1 MTIQW
6 FPGHMAKARREVTE
20 QLKLVDIVIEL
31 VDARLPESSR
41 NPMIH
46 DIIQQKPRLIL
57 MNKRDLAD
65 EKETLRWLRHY
76 ESIGEHAIA
85 INAFETKALKS
96 VTKEAERILS
106 ERREAKEAKGIQ
118 RRAIRAMI
126 VGVPN
131 VGKSTLINRLAKRNI
146 AKTGNTPGVTKGQQW
161 IKVGSTLELLD
172 TPGILWPKFEDEEI
186 GYKLALTGAITDRIL
201 HMDNI
206 AVYALQFLEKYYPSR
221 LQERYEMD
229 TLSEDIVETFDAI
242 GHLRKAYE
250 RGGEIDYEKV
260 SNLIVQDVRSGQ
272 LGRLTFDRVPDE
284 QLTQ

>member
-41 NPMIH
+41 NPMLH

-206 AVYALQFLEKYYPSR
+206 AVYALQFLEERYPSR
-221 LQERYEMD
+221 LQERYEID
-229 TLSEDIVETFDAI
+229 ALSDDIAETFDAI

-272 LGRLTFDRVPDE
+272 FGRLTFDIVPD
-284 QLTQ
+284 

>member
-118 RRAIRAMI
+118 RRAIRVMI

-206 AVYALQFLEKYYPSR
+206 AVYALQFLEERYPSR
-221 LQERYEMD
+221 LQERYEID
-229 TLSEDIVETFDAI
+229 TLSDDIAETFDAI

-272 LGRLTFDRVPDE
+272 FGRLTFDIVPD
-284 QLTQ
+284 

>member
-85 INAFETKALKS
+85 INVFETKALKS

-206 AVYALQFLEKYYPSR
+206 AVYALQFLEERYPSR
-221 LQERYEMD
+221 LQERYEID
-229 TLSEDIVETFDAI
+229 TLSDDIAETFDAI

-272 LGRLTFDRVPDE
+272 FGRLTFDIVPD
-284 QLTQ
+284 

>member
-206 AVYALQFLEKYYPSR
+206 AVYALQFLEERYPSR
-221 LQERYEMD
+221 LQERYEID
-229 TLSEDIVETFDAI
+229 TLSDDIAETFDAI

-272 LGRLTFDRVPDE
+272 FGRLTFDIVPD
-284 QLTQ
+284 

>member
-65 EKETLRWLRHY
+65 EKETLRWLSYY

-106 ERREAKEAKGIQ
+106 ERREAKAAKGIQ

-206 AVYALQFLEKYYPSR
+206 AVYALQFLEERYPSR
-221 LQERYEMD
+221 LRERYEIDM
-229 TLSEDIVETFDAI
+229 LSDDIAETFDAI
-242 GHLRKAYE
+242 GRLRKAYE

-272 LGRLTFDRVPDE
+272 FGRLTFDIVPD
-284 QLTQ
+284 

>member
-206 AVYALQFLEKYYPSR
+206 AVYALQFLEERYPSR
-221 LQERYEMD
+221 LQERYEIDM
-229 TLSEDIVETFDAI
+229 LSDDIAETFDAI

-272 LGRLTFDRVPDE
+272 FGRLTFDIVPD
-284 QLTQ
+284 

>member
-76 ESIGEHAIA
+76 ETIGEHAIA

-206 AVYALQFLEKYYPSR
+206 AVYALQFLEERYPSR
-221 LQERYEMD
+221 LQERYEID
-229 TLSEDIVETFDAI
+229 TLSDDIAETFDAI

-272 LGRLTFDRVPDE
+272 FGRLTFDIVPD
-284 QLTQ
+284 

>member
-106 ERREAKEAKGIQ
+106 ERREEKEAKGIQ

-206 AVYALQFLEKYYPSR
+206 AVYALQFLEERYPSR
-221 LQERYEMD
+221 LQERYEID
-229 TLSEDIVETFDAI
+229 TLSDDIAETFDAI

-272 LGRLTFDRVPDE
+272 FGRLTFDIVPD
-284 QLTQ
+284 